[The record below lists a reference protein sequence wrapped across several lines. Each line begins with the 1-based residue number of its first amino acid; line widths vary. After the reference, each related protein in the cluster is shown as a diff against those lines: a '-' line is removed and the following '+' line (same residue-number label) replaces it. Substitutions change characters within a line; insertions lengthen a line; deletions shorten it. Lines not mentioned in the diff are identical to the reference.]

1 MSRSLSQKRAMSLP
15 PRGLSREQAAAYAGC
30 GSLSTF
36 SNWIRRGICRT
47 QYPGPTNGTR
57 KPSMQPLT
65 ACPDFSLQSRRPRSM
80 SGKRSKMRVH
90 LKGIHTTYKKL
101 ANGKTKKYYYA
112 WKNGPRVDAEPGT
125 PEFVRLYGEAC
136 KKKPA
141 ADTMRSLIDYF
152 KDSDEYKVGSI
163 H

>member
-1 MSRSLSQKRAMSLP
+1 
-15 PRGLSREQAAAYAGC
+15 
-30 GSLSTF
+30 
-36 SNWIRRGICRT
+36 
-47 QYPGPTNGTR
+47 
-57 KPSMQPLT
+57 MQPLT
-65 ACPDFSLQSRRPRSM
+65 ASPGYSLESRSHRLT
-80 SGKRSKMRVH
+80 SGRQSKMRVQ

-101 ANGKTKKYYYA
+101 ASGKTKKYYYA

-152 KDSDEYKVGSI
+152 KDSDEYKGGSI
-163 H
+163 HSRRAYHQYLK